1 MMTPQEV
8 AEYTFTRVKLG
19 GYHVTDVDD
28 FMEKVTTD
36 YTTLYKDNAVL
47 KSKLKVLATKLAEYR
62 QTEESMRSLV
72 ASARTMA
79 EDIKAQAEATRQQML
94 AEADQEVAEYRAQL
108 RSQIADAE
116 AQLAAAQQ
124 STREFVTTVR
134 NLVLRE
140 NDFLDQL
147 SAIKGAQPE
156 EEEGVE
162 LRQEIDKTA
171 AAIDDSIR
179 RMLSEDEL
187 AELDAAG
194 AAAEADPIAAYN
206 QELPAI
212 FQQAGAVEE
221 EPAVEEPTRRVDFA
235 AVDFSQDYNA

>member
-1 MMTPQEV
+1 
-8 AEYTFTRVKLG
+8 
-19 GYHVTDVDD
+19 
-28 FMEKVTTD
+28 
-36 YTTLYKDNAVL
+36 
-47 KSKLKVLATKLAEYR
+47 
-62 QTEESMRSLV
+62 
-72 ASARTMA
+72 
-79 EDIKAQAEATRQQML
+79 
-94 AEADQEVAEYRAQL
+94 
-108 RSQIADAE
+108 
-116 AQLAAAQQ
+116 
-124 STREFVTTVR
+124 
-134 NLVLRE
+134 VLRE

-206 QELPAI
+206 QELSAI